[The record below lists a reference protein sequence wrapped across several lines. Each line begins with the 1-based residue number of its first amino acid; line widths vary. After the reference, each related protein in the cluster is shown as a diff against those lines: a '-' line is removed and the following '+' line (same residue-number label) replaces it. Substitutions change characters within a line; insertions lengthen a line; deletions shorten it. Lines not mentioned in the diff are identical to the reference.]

1 MKIDLVRRYL
11 NGEKR
16 ADLCRETGVARSTMW
31 GWVCTWDF
39 VEIKRQCQEAI
50 RSSIVE
56 QMNETVRIFLYLG
69 ATDFRKGR
77 QFTGLHILLVQS
89 RRSRRGPKNRMFVST
104 NTRDLPSLPVTNF
117 IYKCLNIILAGNPH
131 LFGGS
136 GKSCLRFSDGRS
148 GGVADNNLTILIL
161 EEQDFITGF

>member
-1 MKIDLVRRYL
+1 MSFQNRHPVTMKIDLVRRYL

-56 QMNETVRIFLYLG
+56 QTNETVRIFAG
-69 ATDFRKGR
+69 GR
-77 QFTGLHILLVQS
+77 AIICHVS
-89 RRSRRGPKNRMFVST
+89 R
-104 NTRDLPSLPVTNF
+104 
-117 IYKCLNIILAGNPH
+117 LAEVWRAIRN
-131 LFGGS
+131 
-136 GKSCLRFSDGRS
+136 D
-148 GGVADNNLTILIL
+148 
-161 EEQDFITGF
+161 